1 MPKSRLSPYFMILF
15 IGVVWGVT
23 FSLARLATEGGA
35 HPLGL
40 TFWQTFGGGVMLLAV
55 CAVRRKWPVIN
66 RRFLL
71 FYLVVGS
78 FGSVIPGT
86 LFFYAAPHVPA
97 GILAITVATVPLL
110 TYGASWLLRI
120 DRFSVKRVSGIVAGL
135 MAIVLLVTPDTSLPD
150 PAMAG
155 WVLIVLL
162 ASVFYTAENIYVDLY
177 VPEDTDM
184 VALLAGALLLA
195 GILVLPVVLSMG
207 AFVPLTG
214 KWAQTEWAIAAI
226 AVVGSIAYTCY
237 LMVLKSSGAVFASQA
252 GYVVTL
258 AGVLWGVVIFGESH
272 SGWVWLALFL
282 IMIGLAMVTP
292 REQKS
297 KGQPQDRHT
306 VKEVNRPL

>member
-1 MPKSRLSPYFMILF
+1 MLIARFSPYFLILF
-15 IGVVWGVT
+15 IGVVWGAT

-40 TFWQTFGGGVMLLAV
+40 TFWQTFGGGIMLLGV

-66 RRFLL
+66 RRFVL

-78 FGSVIPGT
+78 FGSVLPGT

-135 MAIVLLVTPDTSLPD
+135 MAIVLLVAPDTSLPE

-162 ASVFYTAENIYVDLY
+162 ASVFYTAENIYVDVY
-177 VPEDTDM
+177 VPEDADM
-184 VALLAGALLLA
+184 VALLAGALVLA
-195 GILVLPVVLSMG
+195 GVLVLPVVLSLD
-207 AFVPLTG
+207 AFVPLSG
-214 KWAQTEWAIAAI
+214 KWAQTEWAIVAL
-226 AVVGSIAYTCY
+226 AVVGSIAYTCF
-237 LMVLKSSGAVFASQA
+237 LMLIKSSGAVFASQA

-258 AGVLWGVVIFGESH
+258 AGVLWGVIIFGETH
-272 SGWVWLALFL
+272 SGWVWLAMCL
-282 IMIGLAMVTP
+282 IMIGLALVTP
-292 REQKS
+292 RELNSLDQ
-297 KGQPQDRHT
+297 HV

>member
-1 MPKSRLSPYFMILF
+1 MLTARFSPYFLILF
-15 IGVVWGVT
+15 IGVVWGAT

-40 TFWQTFGGGVMLLAV
+40 TFWQTFGGGIMLLGV

-66 RRFLL
+66 RRFVL

-135 MAIVLLVTPDTSLPD
+135 MAIVLLVAPDTSLPE

-162 ASVFYTAENIYVDLY
+162 ASVFYTAENIYVDVY
-177 VPEDTDM
+177 VPKDADM
-184 VALLAGALLLA
+184 VALLAGALILA
-195 GILVLPVVLSMG
+195 GVLVLPVVLSLD
-207 AFVPLTG
+207 AFVPLSG
-214 KWAQTEWAIAAI
+214 KWAQTEWAIVAL
-226 AVVGSIAYTCY
+226 AVVGSIAYTCF
-237 LMVLKSSGAVFASQA
+237 LMLIKSSGAVFASQA

-258 AGVLWGVVIFGESH
+258 AGVLWGVIIFGETH
-272 SGWVWLALFL
+272 SGWVWLAMCL
-282 IMIGLAMVTP
+282 IMTGLALVTP
-292 REQKS
+292 RELNSLDQ
-297 KGQPQDRHT
+297 HV

>member
-1 MPKSRLSPYFMILF
+1 MPRTNLSPYFLILL

-40 TFWQTFGGGVMLLAV
+40 MFWQTFGGGVMLLAV

-120 DRFSVKRVSGIVAGL
+120 DRFSVKRVSGIFAGL
-135 MAIVLLVTPDTSLPD
+135 MAIVLLVVPDTSLPE

-162 ASVFYTAENIYVDLY
+162 ASVCYTAENIYVDVY
-177 VPEDTDM
+177 VPEDADM
-184 VALLAGALLLA
+184 VALLAGALVLA
-195 GILVLPVVLSMG
+195 GILVLPIILFVD

-214 KWAQTEWAIAAI
+214 KWGQTEWAVAAM
-226 AVVGSIAYTCY
+226 AVFGSIAYTCF
-237 LMVLKSSGAVFASQA
+237 LLVLKSSGAVFASQA

-258 AGVLWGVVIFGESH
+258 AGVLWGVIIFGEAH
-272 SGWVWLALFL
+272 SGWVWLAMCL
-282 IMIGLAMVTP
+282 IMTGLALVTP
-292 REQKS
+292 RKLNSDQAEPDK
-297 KGQPQDRHT
+297 HI

>member
-1 MPKSRLSPYFMILF
+1 MLIARFSPYFLILF
-15 IGVVWGVT
+15 IGVVWGAT

-40 TFWQTFGGGVMLLAV
+40 TFWQTFGGGIMLLGV
-55 CAVRRKWPVIN
+55 CVVRRKWPVIN
-66 RRFLL
+66 RRFVL

-78 FGSVIPGT
+78 FGSVMPGT

-135 MAIVLLVTPDTSLPD
+135 MAIVLLVAPDTSLPE

-162 ASVFYTAENIYVDLY
+162 ASVFYTAENIYVDVY
-177 VPEDTDM
+177 VPEDADM
-184 VALLAGALLLA
+184 VALLAGALVLA
-195 GILVLPVVLSMG
+195 GVLVLPVVLSLD
-207 AFVPLTG
+207 AFVPLSG
-214 KWAQTEWAIAAI
+214 KWAQTEWAIVAL
-226 AVVGSIAYTCY
+226 AVVGSIAYTCF
-237 LMVLKSSGAVFASQA
+237 LMLIKSSGAVFASQA

-258 AGVLWGVVIFGESH
+258 AGVLWGVIIFAETH
-272 SGWVWLALFL
+272 SGWVWLAMCL
-282 IMIGLAMVTP
+282 IMIGLALVTP
-292 REQKS
+292 RELNS
-297 KGQPQDRHT
+297 GQREPDKHV

>member
-1 MPKSRLSPYFMILF
+1 MPKTNLSPYFLILL

-120 DRFSVKRVSGIVAGL
+120 DRFSVKRVSGIFAGL
-135 MAIVLLVTPDTSLPD
+135 MAIVLLVVPDTSLPE

-162 ASVFYTAENIYVDLY
+162 ASVCYTAENIYVDVY
-177 VPEDTDM
+177 VPEDADM
-184 VALLAGALLLA
+184 VALLAGALVLA
-195 GILVLPVVLSMG
+195 GILVLPIILFVD

-214 KWAQTEWAIAAI
+214 NWGQTEWAVAAL
-226 AVVGSIAYTCY
+226 AVFGSIAYTCF

-258 AGVLWGVVIFGESH
+258 AGVLWGVIIFGEAH
-272 SGWVWLALFL
+272 SGWVWLAMCL
-282 IMIGLAMVTP
+282 IMTGLALVTP
-292 REQKS
+292 RQLNSDQAEPDK
-297 KGQPQDRHT
+297 HI

>member
-1 MPKSRLSPYFMILF
+1 MIYSGNSALTAAIVKPRPKRELGASRLFEFPGEGTG
-15 IGVVWGVT
+15 IGLTTLDAVAYQNHSGRNVT
-23 FSLARLATEGGA
+23 VAQGFRRLAHCRGQGRLATEGGA
-35 HPLGL
+35 RPLGL

-55 CAVRRKWPVIN
+55 CTVRRKWPIIN

-110 TYGASWLLRI
+110 TYGASWLFRI

-135 MAIVLLVTPDTSLPD
+135 MAIVLLVAPDTSLPE

-155 WVLIVLL
+155 WV
-162 ASVFYTAENIYVDLY
+162 
-177 VPEDTDM
+177 
-184 VALLAGALLLA
+184 
-195 GILVLPVVLSMG
+195 
-207 AFVPLTG
+207 
-214 KWAQTEWAIAAI
+214 
-226 AVVGSIAYTCY
+226 

-258 AGVLWGVVIFGESH
+258 AGVLWGVIIFGETH
-272 SGWVWLALFL
+272 SGWVWLAMCL
-282 IMIGLAMVTP
+282 IMIGLALVTP
-292 REQKS
+292 RELNSAQREPDK
-297 KGQPQDRHT
+297 HV